1 VGWFPA
7 EFVDEVRLARAEDLA
22 ERARQRS
29 RAPNGRGP
37 RRGVDE
43 VLLDLGRRVD
53 VGAAVSRRSRRLG
66 VTVVVGA
73 GRLVAAVALVL
84 RVVLAAWLVERYRI
98 GGLVLGI
105 AAVATLMA
113 LRQVVINCLLRG
125 WGVWAWASAASGAAL
140 SAALALWVAFGA
152 DRPGLAVVFVLSELA
167 GWAARVLLA
176 RARIQAGPDVV
187 VA

>member
-1 VGWFPA
+1 MGWFPA
-7 EFVDEVRLARAEDLA
+7 EFVEEVRLARSEDLA
-22 ERARQRS
+22 DRARRRRQS
-29 RAPNGRGP
+29 PGGAGP
-37 RRGVDE
+37 RRAVDE

-66 VTVVVGA
+66 VTIVAGA
-73 GRLVAAVALVL
+73 GRLVAALALVL
-84 RVVLAAWLVERYRI
+84 RVVLAVWLVERYGI

-105 AAVATLMA
+105 AGAASLMA

-125 WGVWAWASAASGAAL
+125 WGVWAWASAVAGAAL
-140 SAALALWVAFGA
+140 TTALAAWVAFGA

-167 GWAARVLLA
+167 SWGARVLLA
-176 RARIQAGPDVV
+176 QARLQAGPDIV